1 MSRFTLATALLL
13 ALAGPTTLA
22 SRTEPALAFA
32 TDDPGLA
39 WGPCPAFIPEGCQIA
54 VLHGDPAL
62 ANADVFFKVPGDFT
76 IPHHWHTSA
85 ERMVLVIR
93 DQKLDRDAHKAVAR
107 LFGTGQLHRHA
118 LNKARGTPQAYVGQL
133 FNNKLLEATPAKTR
147 VQVAGAAAPRPNAAY
162 ISSAGARCAAHG
174 SQPLKLVKGG
184 T

>member
-76 IPHHWHTSA
+76 IPHHWHSSA
-85 ERMVLVIR
+85 ERMVLVSGTLQVSYDGQEPR
-93 DQKLDRDAHKAVAR
+93 TLRPGMYAYGPAR
-107 LFGTGQLHRHA
+107 LGHSAVCAPGE
-118 LNKARGTPQAYVGQL
+118 PCIL
-133 FNNKLLEATPAKTR
+133 FIAFEAPVDAM
-147 VQVAGAAAPRPNAAY
+147 PSN
-162 ISSAGARCAAHG
+162 
-174 SQPLKLVKGG
+174 
-184 T
+184 